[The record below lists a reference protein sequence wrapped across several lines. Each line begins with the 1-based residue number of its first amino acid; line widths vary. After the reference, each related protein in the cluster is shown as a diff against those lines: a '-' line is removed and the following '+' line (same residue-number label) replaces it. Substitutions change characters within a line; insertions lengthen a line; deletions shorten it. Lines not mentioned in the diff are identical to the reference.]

1 MKVLL
6 TGATSFSGFWFAE
19 RLAAAGAEVVAP
31 LRGTVDSYSGVR
43 GVRARR
49 LAAITEIV
57 PSCSFGDGSFLE
69 LVRSLNFDAL
79 CHHAA
84 RVGDYR
90 SPDFDLSGAVAENTL
105 NLRTILQVMSER
117 GMSAVIATG
126 SVFEQDEGAGNH
138 PHRAFSPYGVS
149 KGLTWQVIRYWCEVL
164 GIPLGKFLI
173 PNPFGPLEEARFVAY
188 LVKTWRAGDVAGVKT
203 PRYVR
208 DNIHVGLL
216 ARAYAGYV
224 ASVVATKSGGRF
236 GPSGYVETQG
246 EFTHRVARELRPR
259 LGLECRVEFGVQTDF
274 SEPLIR
280 VNTDLVDYAQYGFSE
295 SEAWDALVAHYQES

>member
-6 TGATSFSGFWFAE
+6 TGASSFSGFWFAE
-19 RLAAAGAEVVAP
+19 RLAAAGAEIVTP
-31 LRGTVDSYSGVR
+31 LKGAVDSYT
-43 GVRARR
+43 GVRAARVKR
-49 LAAITEIV
+49 LGSLAEIV
-57 PSCSFGDGSFLE
+57 PGCSFGGDSFLS
-69 LVRSLNFDAL
+69 LVRSRDFDAL

-90 SPDFDLSGAVAENTL
+90 SPDFDITGAVAENTL
-105 NLRTILQVMSER
+105 NLRTILQTMSER
-117 GMSAVIATG
+117 GLSAVIATG
-126 SVFEQDEGAGNH
+126 SVFEQDEGAGNK

-149 KGLTWQVIRYWCEVL
+149 KGLTWQVVRYWCDIL

-188 LVKTWRAGDVAGVKT
+188 LVKTWRAGDVATVKT

-216 ARAYAGYV
+216 ARTYAGYV
-224 ASVVATKSGGRF
+224 SSMVATKTSGRF

-246 EFTHRVARELRPR
+246 EFTGRVARELRPR
-259 LGLECRVEFGVQTDF
+259 LGLECRVELGVQTDF

-280 VNTDLVDYAQYGFSE
+280 VNTDLVDWAQDGFGE
-295 SEAWDALVAHYQES
+295 SEAWDALVAHYAES